1 MSKGATFTVSKRSR
15 EEGGSV
21 KELTAVAERVSA
33 GSGEVGHR
41 RGVAGDLGGPRKKKA
56 SGRRLEASGV
66 A

>member
-1 MSKGATFTVSKRSR
+1 M
-15 EEGGSV
+15 EELAV
-21 KELTAVAERVSA
+21 VAECVSV

-41 RGVAGDLGGPRKKKA
+41 RGVAGDLGRPRKKKA

>member
-1 MSKGATFTVSKRSR
+1 MSKGAASTASKRSR

-21 KELTAVAERVSA
+21 EELTAVAERVSA
-33 GSGEVGHR
+33 GSGEVGRR

-56 SGRRLEASGV
+56 SGRCLEASGV